1 MSVLGKEFKYW
12 KVKVV
17 VIVQKLSDIP
27 YSYFSIISLLDKV
40 KSIVHRSIRLA
51 FQILKDSLYNK
62 RGNQLIH
69 YYRSICHL
77 MAGINLNSILNAII
91 FLLCQLTQYM
101 GQKNL

>member
-40 KSIVHRSIRLA
+40 KSSTPFNQA
-51 FQILKDSLYNK
+51 SFSNFK
-62 RGNQLIH
+62 R
-69 YYRSICHL
+69 
-77 MAGINLNSILNAII
+77 
-91 FLLCQLTQYM
+91 
-101 GQKNL
+101 